1 MAAET
6 VPMSGKALAS
16 DSEDDDV
23 PTNASPAVK
32 RETEDA
38 GAAKPA
44 AKKVR
49 ATRVDAKEGCD

>member
-1 MAAET
+1 
-6 VPMSGKALAS
+6 MSGKALAS

-38 GAAKPA
+38 SSAKPA

-49 ATRVDAKEGCD
+49 ATRVDAKEGRD